1 MRFRALHSNS
11 VIAWSAAVTLI
22 VVMPIFAA
30 GLRLMPRSSRN
41 THSFGLDADEVAGDL
56 VETRLR
62 LAAANLARLD
72 DVIEHHH
79 DVADVHAL
87 LAAHHVVGQA
97 GGAIA
102 GTDHAIERSHHLRS
116 DLAGQQAQHIGTGNP
131 VAEGLGLV
139 GEQRIEL
146 EGRHVAALE
155 ERPGVRVGIGCIHRP
170 DEVQRQAVGGLVP
183 VERFEGTREDHT
195 TEIPEHCSDHDGR
208 AYDGSAAA
216 DLIEVTMTCG
226 VPQPTQEREAMT
238 SGKGPAHV
246 VVDGSNIATEGRS
259 LPSLAQLS
267 EAVMSFMEEHPDT
280 AITVVVDATFG
291 HRIDK
296 KEVKEF
302 EDGISNN
309 ELVAPP
315 AGAVGRGDAFVLAI
329 AQKSNASILSNDSFQ
344 EFHADYEWL
353 FDEGRLIGGK
363 PVPHVGWVFVD
374 RLPVRGPVSR
384 KATGSKGGSRRGAK
398 KEGGDSER
406 RSGRKASD
414 AASQPMPVPKTPPP
428 GRSPKS
434 EARVPDEVEATPA
447 PQRPNVPKS
456 GDTVNDL
463 MPFLEFVEHHPV
475 GTSVNGTVESYSS
488 HGAYISIGENG
499 VRGYVPLRLMA
510 DPAPPSARK
519 VMKLGESVTVVVV
532 SFAPLRRSI
541 DCAVPDMAQAAIVA
555 AREEQAEESSA
566 QAPAAS
572 KRAPKKSAAKQAAPD
587 AESDEAATTVPAKKA
602 PAKRT
607 AAKKPAAPSSA
618 PKQPA
623 ARKAAAKKAAS
634 TTQQARP
641 KAPAKK
647 AAATKAPAKKVA
659 ATKAAAKKAPATTA
673 PAKKAPAKKAAATKA
688 PVKKAP
694 AKKAPARKRTSA
706 SGANGG

>member
-1 MRFRALHSNS
+1 
-11 VIAWSAAVTLI
+11 
-22 VVMPIFAA
+22 
-30 GLRLMPRSSRN
+30 
-41 THSFGLDADEVAGDL
+41 
-56 VETRLR
+56 
-62 LAAANLARLD
+62 
-72 DVIEHHH
+72 
-79 DVADVHAL
+79 
-87 LAAHHVVGQA
+87 
-97 GGAIA
+97 
-102 GTDHAIERSHHLRS
+102 
-116 DLAGQQAQHIGTGNP
+116 
-131 VAEGLGLV
+131 
-139 GEQRIEL
+139 
-146 EGRHVAALE
+146 
-155 ERPGVRVGIGCIHRP
+155 
-170 DEVQRQAVGGLVP
+170 
-183 VERFEGTREDHT
+183 
-195 TEIPEHCSDHDGR
+195 
-208 AYDGSAAA
+208 
-216 DLIEVTMTCG
+216 
-226 VPQPTQEREAMT
+226 MT
-238 SGKGPAHV
+238 SGRGPAHV

-302 EDGISNN
+302 EEGIANN

-329 AQKSNASILSNDSFQ
+329 AQKSNAAILSNDSFQ

-374 RLPVRGPVSR
+374 RVPVRGPVSR
-384 KATGSKGGSRRGAK
+384 KATSKGGSRRGAK
-398 KEGGDSER
+398 KEGAEPER

-434 EARVPDEVEATPA
+434 PSRQVAEAEVEAVPA
-447 PQRPNVPKS
+447 ASRPSVPKA
-456 GDTVNDL
+456 GDTVNEL

-541 DCAVPDMAQAAIVA
+541 DCALPDMAQAAIAA
-555 AREEQAEESSA
+555 AREEQAEELA
-566 QAPAAS
+566 AEAPS
-572 KRAPKKSAAKQAAPD
+572 RRRAPRKSAAEKPAADTQRDDATAPAGPSQPAAAARKQAAKK
-587 AESDEAATTVPAKKA
+587 APAKKA
-602 PAKRT
+602 PAR
-607 AAKKPAAPSSA
+607 
-618 PKQPA
+618 
-623 ARKAAAKKAAS
+623 
-634 TTQQARP
+634 
-641 KAPAKK
+641 KAPARK
-647 AAATKAPAKKVA
+647 
-659 ATKAAAKKAPATTA
+659 A
-673 PAKKAPAKKAAATKA
+673 PAKKAPAKKAAAKKA
-688 PVKKAP
+688 AADIAPAKKAP
-694 AKKAPARKRTSA
+694 AKKAPAKKQAAPT
-706 SGANGG
+706 SGADGS